1 MCACLDVFSEEPYGG
16 PLCYE
21 NNVILTPHIG
31 SYAREARQLM
41 EETAVSN
48 LLRGLR
54 DAGII

>member
-1 MCACLDVFSEEPYGG
+1 
-16 PLCYE
+16 LCSQ

-48 LLRGLR
+48 LLRGLGE
-54 DAGII
+54 AGIL